1 MSPPR
6 LESTDDPVNQGTG
19 TNVASGEGHGIEAGQ
34 IVMPGAVHR
43 AVDVGPGDE
52 VRAIFDRL
60 GDVTVRFGL
69 EE

>member
-1 MSPPR
+1 M
-6 LESTDDPVNQGTG
+6 
-19 TNVASGEGHGIEAGQ
+19 EAGQ